1 MDSQTYRPAPMS
13 VGLAVMTGVIVALG
27 VIGLAAVP
35 LLISRGEGAL
45 ALIVAFLWL
54 VILICWQARPKWY
67 EIGRDA
73 LVIVRSFPFRDV
85 VIPLTDIRDAKTAR
99 VGALMLWKIYGI
111 NGLFSNTGW
120 FRSREF
126 GKFFASITDGN
137 KVVMLSNGKKYAISP
152 KYPDEFVA
160 DLKRIIN
167 QV

>member
-1 MDSQTYRPAPMS
+1 LDSQTYRPAPMS
-13 VGLAVMTGVIVALG
+13 VGLAVMSGIIVALG
-27 VIGLAAVP
+27 LVGLAAMP
-35 LLISRGEGAL
+35 LLIEKGQGVIAI
-45 ALIVAFLWL
+45 IVAMLWL
-54 VILICWQARPKWY
+54 VILVSWQARPKCY
-67 EIGRDA
+67 EIGRDS
-73 LVIVRSFPFRDV
+73 LVIVRSFPFIDV
-85 VIPLTDIRDAKTAR
+85 VIPLTDMHDARTAR

-137 KVVMLSNGKKYAISP
+137 KAVMLSNGKKYAISP

-160 DLKRIIN
+160 DLKHIIN

>member
-35 LLISRGEGAL
+35 LLIARGEGAF

-54 VILICWQARPKWY
+54 VILICWQARPRYY
-67 EIGRDA
+67 EIGRDS

-99 VGALMLWKIYGI
+99 LGALMLRKIYGI

-137 KVVMLSNGKKYAISP
+137 KAVMLSNGKKYAISP

-160 DLKRIIN
+160 DLKHMIN